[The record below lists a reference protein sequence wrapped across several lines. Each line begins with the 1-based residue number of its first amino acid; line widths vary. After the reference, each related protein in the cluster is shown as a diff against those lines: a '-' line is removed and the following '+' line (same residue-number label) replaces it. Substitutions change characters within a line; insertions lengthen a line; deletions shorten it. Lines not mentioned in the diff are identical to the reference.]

1 MRLSGA
7 GLARGGCAVLL
18 GVGLLAGLRTVPAGE
33 ATAWL
38 RGTLPGGFAGLLL
51 FGLIYV
57 VAALLLVPGAALTL
71 AGGAL
76 FGPVEGLVVVS
87 LASTTAAA
95 LAFLATRHLARTR
108 VEALAA
114 RHRAFRAV
122 DQAVAAGGWRVVAL
136 LRLSPAMPFTV
147 ENYLFGLTAVRFWP
161 YVAATW
167 LFMLPGSALYI
178 SLGHAGRTFAS
189 GSSSPAESILL
200 GVGVA
205 ATAGVTV
212 YLARAARRALQLEAA
227 AAPTGTRG
235 AAPSLDV
242 LATKGGRS

>member
-1 MRLSGA
+1 MRLSVT
-7 GLARGGCAVLL
+7 GLTRGGCAVLL
-18 GVGLLAGLRTVPAGE
+18 GVALQAGLTALPAGE

-38 RGTLPGGFAGLLL
+38 REALPGGFAGLLL

-57 VAALLLVPGAALTL
+57 GAALLLIPGAALTL
-71 AGGAL
+71 TGGAL

-87 LASTTAAA
+87 LASTTSAA
-95 LAFLATRHLARTR
+95 LAFLATRHLARAR

-122 DQAVAAGGWRVVAL
+122 DQAVAAGGWKVVAL

-161 YVAATW
+161 YLAATW

-178 SLGHAGRTFAS
+178 SLGHAGRTVAS
-189 GSSSPAESILL
+189 GSSSPAEGILL
-200 GVGVA
+200 AVGVA

-227 AAPTGTRG
+227 PPPAGARG
-235 AAPSLDV
+235 AAPALDV
-242 LATKGGRS
+242 LETKGGRS